1 MYGMICCEEKRMWAL
16 LRESHLSLLDILS
29 DAEILSARVQT
40 RRELQ
45 LHVALLHSMALR
57 QPELQIRQLA
67 CRLLN

>member
-16 LRESHLSLLDILS
+16 LRASHLPLLDILS

-45 LHVALLHSMALR
+45 LHVALLHSMAL
-57 QPELQIRQLA
+57 
-67 CRLLN
+67 